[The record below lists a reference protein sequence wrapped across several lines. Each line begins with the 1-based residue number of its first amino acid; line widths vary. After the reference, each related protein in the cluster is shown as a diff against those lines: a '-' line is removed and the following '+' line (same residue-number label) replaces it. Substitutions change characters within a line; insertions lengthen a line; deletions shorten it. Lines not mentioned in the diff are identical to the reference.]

1 MNFLV
6 AHKRILETSIL
17 TDVAIATFRNVCALH
32 HVTRPLHPRFS
43 QLIPWTR
50 HCHWIVYEIIPL
62 DCLYLFLSTTIS
74 SKYLTRS
81 MYSTAMVGTI
91 RNALEKLINNR
102 NKMADFEEHNYM
114 LWPSLTK
121 MSDSKISQKHKKD
134 KDSLSDS
141 PSSTGLRSEKF
152 VTIDVDVQFKPL
164 AVSRSIRFLN
174 LTCQRLMK

>member
-1 MNFLV
+1 
-6 AHKRILETSIL
+6 
-17 TDVAIATFRNVCALH
+17 
-32 HVTRPLHPRFS
+32 
-43 QLIPWTR
+43 
-50 HCHWIVYEIIPL
+50 
-62 DCLYLFLSTTIS
+62 
-74 SKYLTRS
+74 
-81 MYSTAMVGTI
+81 
-91 RNALEKLINNR
+91 
-102 NKMADFEEHNYM
+102 MADFEEHNYMM

-174 LTCQRLMK
+174 LTCQRLRKYILLHVSWTDVMKCGVRKTNFPFVT